1 MTHPDR
7 NYRKITFFIGIS
19 FIYLMI
25 MSATTVPTP
34 LYPIYQA
41 KMHFSLFMG
50 TVIFATYIL
59 GVLLALLGFGR
70 WSDVV
75 GRRPVLIAAVFAA
88 LLSSALML
96 LSDFLSEVALPV
108 LLLGRFFVGLA
119 VGLFVGTA
127 TATLVE
133 LAPSRLKD
141 KSTFISTAVNVLGLG
156 FGPLLAG
163 IMVEHVPPQLQSVF
177 WVLLAC
183 FGLGLLIIWR
193 MPETVNV
200 KPGARPHMQ
209 HLALPSNVR
218 PAFLQAAI
226 PGFTGFA
233 AVGLFGAVSPDLLNR
248 MGISDPVEQGWIV
261 FLVFAASGATQLLV
275 KPMPLARTM
284 QAGCVLLAVGALIIM
299 LAVIRDSWTMLLAG
313 GIVASVGWGAVFAK
327 GVAHVSESVAVA
339 ERAGVT
345 SALFVCFYIGLT
357 APAVGVGAAALK
369 WGLTDATIAFALL
382 MATLAIAALIVNL
395 KLHDSRPLGP
405 N

>member
-1 MTHPDR
+1 MTKSGT
-7 NYRKITFFIGIS
+7 YSKSITFFIAIS

-59 GVLLALLGFGR
+59 GVLIALLGFGR

-75 GRRPVLIAAVFAA
+75 GRRPLLGAAVIAA
-88 LLSSALML
+88 LLSSVLML
-96 LSDFLSEVALPV
+96 WSDFLGAGALPA
-108 LLLGRFFVGLA
+108 LLSGRFFTGLA

-133 LAPSRLKD
+133 LAPTWLKD
-141 KSTFISTAVNVLGLG
+141 KATFISTAVNVLGLG

-163 IMVEHVPPQLQSVF
+163 LMVENVPPQLQSVY
-177 WVLLAC
+177 WVLLIC
-183 FGLGLLIIWR
+183 FAIGLLIVWR
-193 MPETVNV
+193 MPETVDV

-209 HLALPSNVR
+209 HLALPREVR
-218 PAFLQAAI
+218 PAFLQAVI

-233 AVGLFGAVSPDLLNR
+233 VVGLFGAVSPDLLNQ
-248 MGISDPVEQGWIV
+248 MGISDPVDQGWII
-261 FLVFAASGATQLLV
+261 FLVFAASGATQLMV
-275 KPMPLARTM
+275 KPLPLARTM
-284 QAGCVLLAVGALIIM
+284 QAGCILLALGALLIM
-299 LAVIRDSWTMLLAG
+299 FAVMRDSWLALLAG
-313 GIVASVGWGAVFAK
+313 GMIGSIGWGAVFAK
-327 GVAHVSESVAVA
+327 GVASVSGSAAVA
-339 ERAGVT
+339 DRAGVT

-369 WGLTDATIAFALL
+369 WGLEDATIAFAIL
-382 MATLAIAALIVNL
+382 MAGLSLAALIVNL
-395 KLHDSRPLGP
+395 KGRD
-405 N
+405 

>member
-1 MTHPDR
+1 MENSDR
-7 NYRKITFFIGIS
+7 NYRKTTSFIGIS

-59 GVLLALLGFGR
+59 GVLVALLGFGR

-75 GRRPVLIAAVFAA
+75 GRRPVLTAAVCAA

-96 LSDFLSEVALPV
+96 LSDFLAEVALPV

-141 KSTFISTAVNVLGLG
+141 KSTFIATAVNVLGLG
-156 FGPLLAG
+156 LGPLLAG

-193 MPETVNV
+193 TPETVNV
-200 KPGARPHMQ
+200 KPGARLRMQ

-248 MGISDPVEQGWIV
+248 MGISDSVEQGWIV

-395 KLHDSRPLGP
+395 KLHDSRPL
-405 N
+405 